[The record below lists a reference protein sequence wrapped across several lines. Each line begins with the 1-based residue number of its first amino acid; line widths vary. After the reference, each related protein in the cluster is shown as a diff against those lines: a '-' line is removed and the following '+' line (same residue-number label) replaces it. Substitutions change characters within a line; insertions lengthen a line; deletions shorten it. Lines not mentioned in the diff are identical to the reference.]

1 MCQEATGLTFSA
13 PLSQSCGFFMRVDSE
28 RIPDIGPTSFWDKL
42 SPGRLFSRSE
52 VIPVLRLSGTI
63 GAVTP
68 LRQGLTI
75 AGCATAIERAF
86 SIKNAPAVILQ
97 INSPGGSPVQSRLI
111 YERIRLLARQKK
123 KKVYAFA
130 EDVAASGGYMLAC
143 AADEIYA
150 DGSSLI
156 GSIGVIS
163 SGFGFVDLI
172 HKLGV
177 ERRVYT
183 SGENKFQLDPF
194 RPEKPEEVKRLKR
207 VQEIVHQDFIALVK
221 ESRGDRI
228 AAAGDSLFTGEFW
241 SGRQALELGL
251 IDGIM
256 DMRTKIRSVYGNDVR
271 LRLISMERGFF
282 RRRAGLGSSFS
293 GAEYGISFA
302 KGFADDLISALE
314 ERAIWARFG
323 L

>member
-1 MCQEATGLTFSA
+1 
-13 PLSQSCGFFMRVDSE
+13 MRVDSE
-28 RIPDIGPTSFWDKL
+28 RLPDIGPTSFWDRI
-42 SPGRLFSRSE
+42 SPSRLFSRGE
-52 VIPVLRLSGTI
+52 TIPVLRLYGAI

-68 LRQGLTI
+68 LRAGLTI

-86 SIKNAPAVILQ
+86 NTKNAPAVVLQ

-111 YERIRLLARQKK
+111 YERIRLLARQKN

-150 DGSSLI
+150 DGSSLV

-163 SGFGFVDLI
+163 SGFGFVHLI

-183 SGENKFQLDPF
+183 AGENKFQLDPF

-207 VQEIVHQDFIALVK
+207 IQEIVHEDFIALVK

-228 AAAGDSLFTGEFW
+228 ASAGDSLFTGEFW

-256 DMRTKIRSVYGNDVR
+256 DMRTKMRSIYGDKVR
-271 LRLISMERGFF
+271 LKLISTDRGFF
-282 RRRAGLGSSFS
+282 RRRTGLGSSIS
-293 GAEYGISFA
+293 GTEFGIGFA
-302 KGFADDLISALE
+302 RGFADDLISALE

-323 L
+323 F

>member
-1 MCQEATGLTFSA
+1 
-13 PLSQSCGFFMRVDSE
+13 MRVDSE
-28 RIPDIGPTSFWDKL
+28 RLPDIGPTSFWERF
-42 SPGRLFSRSE
+42 SPGRLFSRRE
-52 VIPVLRLSGTI
+52 VIPVLRLFGTI
-63 GAVTP
+63 GSATP
-68 LRQGLTI
+68 LRQGLSI
-75 AGCATAIERAF
+75 AGCATALERAF
-86 SIKNAPAVILQ
+86 SIKNAPAVVLQ

-130 EDVAASGGYMLAC
+130 EDVAASGGYMIAC

-156 GSIGVIS
+156 GSIGVLS
-163 SGFGFVDLI
+163 SGFGFVHLI

-194 RPEKPEEVKRLKR
+194 KPEKPEEIKRLKR
-207 VQEIVHQDFIALVK
+207 IQEIVHQDFISLVK

-228 AAAGDSLFTGEFW
+228 AAAGDTLFTGEFW

-256 DMRTKIRSVYGNDVR
+256 DMRTKMRSAYGDDVR

-282 RRRAGLGSSFS
+282 RRRAGLGSSMS
-293 GAEYGISFA
+293 GPEYGISFA

>member
-1 MCQEATGLTFSA
+1 
-13 PLSQSCGFFMRVDSE
+13 MRVDSE
-28 RIPDIGPTSFWDKL
+28 RLADIGPTSFWERI
-42 SPGRLFSRSE
+42 SPSRLFSRSE
-52 VIPVLRLSGTI
+52 VIPVLRLYGTI
-63 GAVTP
+63 GAATP

-86 SIKNAPAVILQ
+86 DIKRAPAVVLQ

-111 YERIRLLARQKK
+111 YDRIRLLARQKK

-150 DGSSLI
+150 DGASLI
-156 GSIGVIS
+156 GSIGVVS
-163 SGFGFVDLI
+163 ASFGFVHLI

-183 SGENKFQLDPF
+183 AGENKFQLDPF
-194 RPEKPEEVKRLKR
+194 KPENPDEITRLKR
-207 VQEIVHQDFIALVK
+207 IQEIVHQDFIALVK
-221 ESRGDRI
+221 ESRRDRI

-256 DMRTKIRSVYGNDVR
+256 DMRTKMRALYGDDVR
-271 LRLISMERGFF
+271 LKLISMERGFF
-282 RRRAGLGSSFS
+282 RRRLGLAHSMS
-293 GAEYGISFA
+293 GAEYGVSFA

-314 ERAIWARFG
+314 ERALWARFG

>member
-1 MCQEATGLTFSA
+1 
-13 PLSQSCGFFMRVDSE
+13 MRVDSE
-28 RIPDIGPTSFWDKL
+28 RLPDIGPTSFWERL
-42 SPGRLFSRSE
+42 SPGRLFSRGD

-63 GAVTP
+63 GAATP
-68 LRQGLTI
+68 LRQGLSI
-75 AGCATAIERAF
+75 AGCANALERAF
-86 SIKNAPAVILQ
+86 SIKNAPAVVLQ

-130 EDVAASGGYMLAC
+130 EDVAASGGYMIAC
-143 AADEIYA
+143 GADEIYA
-150 DGSSLI
+150 DGSSLV
-156 GSIGVIS
+156 GSIGVLS
-163 SGFGFVDLI
+163 SGFGFVHLI

-194 RPEKPEEVKRLKR
+194 KPEKPEEIQRLKR
-207 VQEIVHQDFIALVK
+207 IQEIVHQDFIALVK

-228 AAAGDSLFTGEFW
+228 AAAGDTLFTGEFW

-251 IDGIM
+251 IDGII
-256 DMRTKIRSVYGNDVR
+256 DMRTKMRSVYGDDVR

-282 RRRAGLGSSFS
+282 RRRAGVESSMS
-293 GAEYGISFA
+293 GAEFGISLA
-302 KGFADDLISALE
+302 KGLADDLISALE

>member
-1 MCQEATGLTFSA
+1 MQ
-13 PLSQSCGFFMRVDSE
+13 VDSE

-52 VIPVLRLSGTI
+52 VIPVLRLFGTI
-63 GAVTP
+63 GAATP

-75 AGCATAIERAF
+75 AGCATALERAF
-86 SIKNAPAVILQ
+86 SIKNSPAVILQ

-150 DGSSLI
+150 DGSSLV
-156 GSIGVIS
+156 GSIGVLS
-163 SGFGFVDLI
+163 SGFGFVHLI

-194 RPEKPEEVKRLKR
+194 KPEKPEEIQRLKR
-207 VQEIVHQDFIALVK
+207 IQEIVHQDFISLVK

-256 DMRTKIRSVYGNDVR
+256 DMRTKIRSVYGDDVK

-282 RRRAGLGSSFS
+282 RRRAGLGSSMS

>member
-1 MCQEATGLTFSA
+1 M
-13 PLSQSCGFFMRVDSE
+13 
-28 RIPDIGPTSFWDKL
+28 
-42 SPGRLFSRSE
+42 SPVRLFSRRT
-52 VIPVLRLSGTI
+52 VIPVVRLTGAI
-63 GAVTP
+63 GAATP

-75 AGCATAIERAF
+75 AGCATALERAF
-86 SIKNAPAVILQ
+86 SVKNAPAVVLQ

-111 YERIRLLARQKK
+111 YERIRTLAAEKN

-156 GSIGVIS
+156 GSIGVLS
-163 SGFGFVDLI
+163 AGFGFVHLI

-183 SGENKFQLDPF
+183 AGENKFQLDPF
-194 RPEKPEEVKRLKR
+194 KPEKPEEIKRLKR
-207 VQEIVHQDFIALVK
+207 IQEIVHEDFITLVK
-221 ESRGDRI
+221 ESRGARLTAPDN
-228 AAAGDSLFTGEFW
+228 SLFTGEFW
-241 SGRQALELGL
+241 SGRQAFELGL

-256 DMRTKIRSVYGNDVR
+256 DLRTKMRSLYGEDVR
-271 LRLISMERGFF
+271 FKLISTERGLF
-282 RRRAGLGSSFS
+282 RRKTGVGVTVS
-293 GAEYGISFA
+293 GAEFDVSFA

>member
-1 MCQEATGLTFSA
+1 MHI
-13 PLSQSCGFFMRVDSE
+13 DSE
-28 RIPDIGPTSFWDKL
+28 RPSKSWFRRVAGKVNPFQSGT
-42 SPGRLFSRSE
+42 

-63 GAVTP
+63 GAATP

-75 AGCATAIERAF
+75 GACANAIERAF
-86 SIKNAPAVILQ
+86 AVKRAPAVAIQ

-111 YERIRLLARQKK
+111 YERIRTLAKEK
-123 KKVYAFA
+123 SKKVYAFA

-150 DGSSLI
+150 DGSSLV
-156 GSIGVIS
+156 GSIGVVS
-163 SGFGFVDLI
+163 AGFGFTDLI
-172 HKLGV
+172 NKIGV

-194 RPEKPEEVKRLKR
+194 KPEVPDEVSRLKR
-207 VQEIVHQDFIALVK
+207 IQEIVHQDFIALVK
-221 ESRGDRI
+221 DARGPRI

-256 DMRTKIRSVYGNDVR
+256 DIRTKMRELYGEEVR
-271 LRLISMERGFF
+271 LKLVPQERGLF
-282 RRRAGLGSSFS
+282 RRRTGIDLALPGAG
-293 GAEYGISFA
+293 YGIGFPR
-302 KGFADDLISALE
+302 GFADELISALE

>member
-1 MCQEATGLTFSA
+1 
-13 PLSQSCGFFMRVDSE
+13 MRVDSE
-28 RIPDIGPTSFWDKL
+28 RLPDTGPASFWDRL
-42 SPGRLFSRSE
+42 SPGRLFSRRE
-52 VIPVLRLSGTI
+52 VIPVLRLSGII
-63 GAVTP
+63 GAATP
-68 LRQGLTI
+68 LRQGLSI
-75 AGCATAIERAF
+75 AGCATALERAF
-86 SIKNAPAVILQ
+86 SIKNAPAVVLQ

-130 EDVAASGGYMLAC
+130 EDVAASGGYMIAC

-156 GSIGVIS
+156 GSIGVLS
-163 SGFGFVDLI
+163 SGFGFVHLI

-183 SGENKFQLDPF
+183 AGENKFQLDPF
-194 RPEKPEEVKRLKR
+194 KPEKPQEIQRLKR
-207 VQEIVHQDFIALVK
+207 IQEIVHQDFIALVK

-228 AAAGDSLFTGEFW
+228 AAAGDTLFTGEFW

-256 DMRTKIRSVYGNDVR
+256 DMRTKMRSVYGDDVG
-271 LRLISMERGFF
+271 LRLISMERGIF
-282 RRRAGLGSSFS
+282 RRRAGLGSSTS

>member
-1 MCQEATGLTFSA
+1 
-13 PLSQSCGFFMRVDSE
+13 MRVDSE
-28 RIPDIGPTSFWDKL
+28 RLPDIRPASFWERFG
-42 SPGRLFSRSE
+42 PGRLFSRKG
-52 VIPVLRLSGTI
+52 VTIPVVRLSGAI

-68 LRQGLTI
+68 LRPGLSI
-75 AGCATAIERAF
+75 AECASAIHRAF
-86 SIKNAPAVILQ
+86 SIKKAPAIALQ

-111 YERIRLLARQKK
+111 YERIRALAEEKN

-130 EDVAASGGYMLAC
+130 EDIAASGGYMLAC

-156 GSIGVIS
+156 GSIGVVS
-163 SGFGFVDLI
+163 SGFGFTHLI
-172 HKLGV
+172 QKIGV

-183 SGENKFQLDPF
+183 AGENKFSLDPF

-207 VQEIVHQDFIALVK
+207 IQEIVHQDFVALVK
-221 ESRGDRI
+221 ESRGGRLKASD
-228 AAAGDSLFTGEFW
+228 ASLFTGEFW

-256 DMRTKIRSVYGNDVR
+256 DLRTKMRTLFGENVR
-271 LRLISMERGFF
+271 LKLVSTERGLF
-282 RRRAGLGSSFS
+282 RRKAGVGMSIS
-293 GAEYGISFA
+293 GAELGVSFA

-314 ERAIWARFG
+314 ERAVWARFG

>member
-1 MCQEATGLTFSA
+1 
-13 PLSQSCGFFMRVDSE
+13 MRVDSE
-28 RIPDIGPTSFWDKL
+28 RLPDIGPTSFWDRL
-42 SPGRLFSRSE
+42 SPGRLFSRRE

-63 GAVTP
+63 GAATP
-68 LRQGLTI
+68 LRQGLSV
-75 AGCATAIERAF
+75 AGCATALERAF
-86 SIKNAPAVILQ
+86 SIKNAPAVVLQ

-130 EDVAASGGYMLAC
+130 EDVAASGGYMIAC

-156 GSIGVIS
+156 GSIGVLS
-163 SGFGFVDLI
+163 SGFGFVHLI

-194 RPEKPEEVKRLKR
+194 KPEKPEEIERLKR
-207 VQEIVHQDFIALVK
+207 IQEIVHQDFISLVK

-228 AAAGDSLFTGEFW
+228 AAAGNTLFTGEFW

-256 DMRTKIRSVYGNDVR
+256 DMRTKMRSVYGDDVR
-271 LRLISMERGFF
+271 LRLVSMERGFF
-282 RRRAGLGSSFS
+282 RRRAGLGSSMS

>member
-1 MCQEATGLTFSA
+1 
-13 PLSQSCGFFMRVDSE
+13 MRVDSE
-28 RIPDIGPTSFWDKL
+28 RLPEIGPTSFWDRI

-52 VIPVLRLSGTI
+52 VIPVLRLFGTI
-63 GAVTP
+63 GAATP
-68 LRQGLTI
+68 LREGLTI
-75 AGCATAIERAF
+75 AGCATSIERAF
-86 SIKNAPAVILQ
+86 SIKKAPAVVLQ

-111 YERIRLLARQKK
+111 YERIRQLARQKK

-156 GSIGVIS
+156 GSIGVLS
-163 SGFGFVDLI
+163 AGFGFVHLI

-177 ERRVYT
+177 DRRVYT
-183 SGENKFQLDPF
+183 AGENKFQLDPF
-194 RPEKPEEVKRLKR
+194 KPEKPDEIKRLKQI
-207 VQEIVHQDFIALVK
+207 QEIVHQDFIALVK
-221 ESRGDRI
+221 ESRGARLTAPDDR
-228 AAAGDSLFTGEFW
+228 LFTGEFW
-241 SGRQALELGL
+241 SGRQAFELGL

-256 DMRTKIRSVYGNDVR
+256 DMRTKMRSIYGADVKF
-271 LRLISMERGFF
+271 RLISRERSFL
-282 RRRAGLGSSFS
+282 RRTTGLGISVS
-293 GAEYGISFA
+293 GTEYGISLA
-302 KGFADDLISALE
+302 KGFADDLISAVE

>member
-1 MCQEATGLTFSA
+1 
-13 PLSQSCGFFMRVDSE
+13 MRVDSE
-28 RIPDIGPTSFWDKL
+28 RLPDIGPTSFWDRL
-42 SPGRLFSRSE
+42 SPGRLFSRRE
-52 VIPVLRLSGTI
+52 VIPVLRLFGTI
-63 GAVTP
+63 GAATP
-68 LRQGLTI
+68 LRQGLSI
-75 AGCATAIERAF
+75 AGCATALERAF
-86 SIKNAPAVILQ
+86 SIKNAPAVVLQ

-130 EDVAASGGYMLAC
+130 EDVAASGGYMIAC

-150 DGSSLI
+150 DGSSLV
-156 GSIGVIS
+156 GSIGVLS
-163 SGFGFVDLI
+163 SGFGFVHLI

-194 RPEKPEEVKRLKR
+194 KPEKPEEIERLKR
-207 VQEIVHQDFIALVK
+207 IQEIVHQDFIALVK
-221 ESRGDRI
+221 ESRGGRI
-228 AAAGDSLFTGEFW
+228 AAAGDTLFTGEFW

-256 DMRTKIRSVYGNDVR
+256 DMRTKMRSVYGDDVR

-282 RRRAGLGSSFS
+282 RRRAGLGSSMS

-314 ERAIWARFG
+314 ERALWARFG

>member
-1 MCQEATGLTFSA
+1 
-13 PLSQSCGFFMRVDSE
+13 MRVDSE
-28 RIPDIGPTSFWDKL
+28 RIPDIGPTSFWDKF

-52 VIPVLRLSGTI
+52 VIPVLRLFGTI
-63 GAVTP
+63 GAATP

-75 AGCATAIERAF
+75 AGCATALERAF

-150 DGSSLI
+150 DGSSLV
-156 GSIGVIS
+156 GSIGVLS
-163 SGFGFVDLI
+163 SGFGFVHLI

-194 RPEKPEEVKRLKR
+194 KPEKPEEIKRLKR
-207 VQEIVHQDFIALVK
+207 IQEIVHQDFISLVK

-256 DMRTKIRSVYGNDVR
+256 DMRTKMRSVYGDDVR
-271 LRLISMERGFF
+271 LKLISMERGFF
-282 RRRAGLGSSFS
+282 RRRAGLGSSIS

>member
-1 MCQEATGLTFSA
+1 
-13 PLSQSCGFFMRVDSE
+13 MRVDSE
-28 RIPDIGPTSFWDKL
+28 RLPDIGPTSFWDRI
-42 SPGRLFSRSE
+42 SPSRLFSRGE
-52 VIPVLRLSGTI
+52 VIPVLRLYGAI

-68 LRQGLTI
+68 LRAGLTI

-86 SIKNAPAVILQ
+86 NTKNAPAVVLQ

-111 YERIRLLARQKK
+111 YERIRLLARQKN

-150 DGSSLI
+150 DGSSLV

-163 SGFGFVDLI
+163 SGFGFVHLI

-183 SGENKFQLDPF
+183 AGENKFQLDPF

-207 VQEIVHQDFIALVK
+207 IQEIVHQDFIALVK

-228 AAAGDSLFTGEFW
+228 ASAGDSLFTGEFW

-256 DMRTKIRSVYGNDVR
+256 DMRTKMRALYGDKVR
-271 LRLISMERGFF
+271 LKLISTDRGFF
-282 RRRAGLGSSFS
+282 RRRTGLGNSFS
-293 GAEYGISFA
+293 GAEFGISFA
-302 KGFADDLISALE
+302 RGFADDLISALE

-323 L
+323 F

>member
-1 MCQEATGLTFSA
+1 
-13 PLSQSCGFFMRVDSE
+13 MRVDSE
-28 RIPDIGPTSFWDKL
+28 RLPDIGPISFWDRI

-52 VIPVLRLSGTI
+52 VIPVLRLSGMI
-63 GAVTP
+63 GAATP
-68 LRQGLTI
+68 LRQGLTL

-86 SIKNAPAVILQ
+86 TIKRAPAVVLQ

-111 YERIRLLARQKK
+111 YERIRLLAEQKK

-156 GSIGVIS
+156 GSIGVLS

-172 HKLGV
+172 HKIGV

-194 RPEKPEEVKRLKR
+194 KPEKPEEIERLKKI
-207 VQEIVHQDFIALVK
+207 QHIVHQDFIALVK
-221 ESRGDRI
+221 ESRGERI

-251 IDGIM
+251 IDGII
-256 DMRTKIRSVYGNDVR
+256 DMRTKMRSAYGDDVR
-271 LRLISMERGFF
+271 LKLISMERGFF
-282 RRRAGLGSSFS
+282 RRRTGLGSSMT
-293 GAEYGISFA
+293 GAEYGISFATSSFA

>member
-1 MCQEATGLTFSA
+1 
-13 PLSQSCGFFMRVDSE
+13 MRVDSE
-28 RIPDIGPTSFWDKL
+28 RLPDIGPTSFWDRI
-42 SPGRLFSRSE
+42 SPSRLFSRGE
-52 VIPVLRLSGTI
+52 VIPVLRLYGAI
-63 GAVTP
+63 GAVSP
-68 LRQGLTI
+68 LRAGLSL

-86 SIKNAPAVILQ
+86 NTKNAPAVVLQ

-111 YERIRLLARQKK
+111 YERIRLLARQKN

-150 DGSSLI
+150 DGSSLV

-163 SGFGFVDLI
+163 SGFGFVHLI

-194 RPEKPEEVKRLKR
+194 RPEKPEEVERLKR

-221 ESRGDRI
+221 GSRGDRI
-228 AAAGDSLFTGEFW
+228 ASAGDSLFTGEFW

-256 DMRTKIRSVYGNDVR
+256 DMRTKMRSVYGDKVR
-271 LRLISMERGFF
+271 LKLISTDRGFF

-293 GAEYGISFA
+293 GTEFGISFA

-323 L
+323 F

>member
-1 MCQEATGLTFSA
+1 
-13 PLSQSCGFFMRVDSE
+13 MRVDSE
-28 RIPDIGPTSFWDKL
+28 RLPDIGPTSFWDRL
-42 SPGRLFSRSE
+42 SPGRLFSRRE

-63 GAVTP
+63 GAATP
-68 LRQGLTI
+68 LRQGLSI
-75 AGCATAIERAF
+75 AGCATALERAF
-86 SIKNAPAVILQ
+86 SIKNAPAVVLQ

-130 EDVAASGGYMLAC
+130 EDVAASGGYMIAC

-156 GSIGVIS
+156 GSIGVLS
-163 SGFGFVDLI
+163 SGFGFVHLI

-183 SGENKFQLDPF
+183 AGENKFQLDPF
-194 RPEKPEEVKRLKR
+194 KPEKPEEIERLKR
-207 VQEIVHQDFIALVK
+207 IQEIVHQDFIALVK

-228 AAAGDSLFTGEFW
+228 AAAGDTLFTGEFW

-256 DMRTKIRSVYGNDVR
+256 DMRTKMRSVYGDDVG

-282 RRRAGLGSSFS
+282 RRRAGLGSSMS

-314 ERAIWARFG
+314 ERALWARFG

>member
-1 MCQEATGLTFSA
+1 MK
-13 PLSQSCGFFMRVDSE
+13 VDSE

-42 SPGRLFSRSE
+42 SPGRLFSRTE

-63 GAVTP
+63 GAATP

-75 AGCATAIERAF
+75 AGCATALERAF
-86 SIKNAPAVILQ
+86 SIKNSPAVVLQ

-111 YERIRLLARQKK
+111 YERIRLLARKKK

-150 DGSSLI
+150 DGSSLV
-156 GSIGVIS
+156 GSIGVLS
-163 SGFGFVDLI
+163 SGFGFVHLI

-194 RPEKPEEVKRLKR
+194 KPEKPEEIQRLKR
-207 VQEIVHQDFIALVK
+207 IQEIVHQDFISLVK

-256 DMRTKIRSVYGNDVR
+256 DMRTKMRSVYGDDVR
-271 LRLISMERGFF
+271 LKLIPMERGFF
-282 RRRAGLGSSFS
+282 RRRAGFGSSMS

>member
-1 MCQEATGLTFSA
+1 
-13 PLSQSCGFFMRVDSE
+13 MRVDSE
-28 RIPDIGPTSFWDKL
+28 RLPDIQPPSFWDRF
-42 SPGRLFSRSE
+42 SPGRLFSRSK

-63 GAVTP
+63 GAATP
-68 LRQGLTI
+68 LRQGLSI
-75 AGCATAIERAF
+75 ASCATAIHRAF
-86 SIKNAPAVILQ
+86 AVKNAPAVILQ

-111 YERIRLLARQKK
+111 YDRIRMLAAEKN

-150 DGSSLI
+150 DGSSII
-156 GSIGVIS
+156 GSIGVVS
-163 SGFGFVDLI
+163 SGFGFVHLI

-183 SGENKFQLDPF
+183 AGENKFQLDPF
-194 RPEKPEEVKRLKR
+194 RPEKPEEIKRLKR
-207 VQEIVHQDFIALVK
+207 IQEVVHEDFVALVK
-221 ESRGDRI
+221 ESRGSRLTARD
-228 AAAGDSLFTGEFW
+228 DSLFTGEFW

-256 DMRTKIRSVYGNDVR
+256 DMRTRMRALYGDDVR
-271 LRLISMERGFF
+271 FKLISTERGLF
-282 RRRAGLGSSFS
+282 RRKTGVGVSVS
-293 GAEYGISFA
+293 GADFSVSFA
-302 KGFADDLISALE
+302 KGLADDLISALE

>member
-1 MCQEATGLTFSA
+1 
-13 PLSQSCGFFMRVDSE
+13 MRVDSE

-42 SPGRLFSRSE
+42 SPGRLFSRSDT
-52 VIPVLRLSGTI
+52 IPVVRLFGTI
-63 GAVTP
+63 GAATP

-75 AGCATAIERAF
+75 AGCATALERAF
-86 SIKNAPAVILQ
+86 SIKNAPAVVLL

-156 GSIGVIS
+156 GSIGVLS
-163 SGFGFVDLI
+163 SGFGFVHLI

-194 RPEKPEEVKRLKR
+194 KPEKPEEIERLKR
-207 VQEIVHQDFIALVK
+207 IQEIVHQDFISLVK

-228 AAAGDSLFTGEFW
+228 ASAGDSLFTGEFW

-256 DMRTKIRSVYGNDVR
+256 DMRTKMRSVYGDDVR
-271 LRLISMERGFF
+271 LKLISMERGFF
-282 RRRAGLGSSFS
+282 RRRAGLGSSIS

-302 KGFADDLISALE
+302 KSFADDLISALE

>member
-1 MCQEATGLTFSA
+1 
-13 PLSQSCGFFMRVDSE
+13 MRVDSE
-28 RIPDIGPTSFWDKL
+28 RLPDIGPTSFWDRI
-42 SPGRLFSRSE
+42 SPSRLFSRGE
-52 VIPVLRLSGTI
+52 VIPVLRLYGAI

-68 LRQGLTI
+68 LRAGLTI

-86 SIKNAPAVILQ
+86 NIKNAPAVVLQ

-111 YERIRLLARQKK
+111 YERIRLLARQKN

-150 DGSSLI
+150 DGSSLL

-163 SGFGFVDLI
+163 SGFGFVHLI

-183 SGENKFQLDPF
+183 AGENKFQLDPF
-194 RPEKPEEVKRLKR
+194 RPEKPEEVQRLKR
-207 VQEIVHQDFIALVK
+207 IQEIVHEDFIALVK
-221 ESRGDRI
+221 DSRGDRI
-228 AAAGDSLFTGEFW
+228 ASAGDSLFTGEFW

-256 DMRTKIRSVYGNDVR
+256 DMRTKMRSVYGDKVR
-271 LRLISMERGFF
+271 LKLISTDRGFF

-293 GAEYGISFA
+293 GTEFGISFA
-302 KGFADDLISALE
+302 RGFADDLISALE

-323 L
+323 F

>member
-1 MCQEATGLTFSA
+1 
-13 PLSQSCGFFMRVDSE
+13 MRVDSE
-28 RIPDIGPTSFWDKL
+28 RIPDIQPASFWERF
-42 SPGRLFSRSE
+42 SPGRLFSRGK

-63 GAVTP
+63 GAATP
-68 LRQGLTI
+68 LRQGLSI

-86 SIKNAPAVILQ
+86 SMKNAPAVILQ

-111 YERIRLLARQKK
+111 YERIRSLAARKN

-150 DGSSLI
+150 DGSSI
-156 GSIGVIS
+156 VGSIGVVS
-163 SGFGFVDLI
+163 ASFGFTHLI

-183 SGENKFQLDPF
+183 AGENKFQLDPF
-194 RPEKPEEVKRLKR
+194 KPEKPEEIKRLKR
-207 VQEIVHQDFIALVK
+207 IQEIVHEDFIALVK
-221 ESRGDRI
+221 ESRGSRLSAPDD
-228 AAAGDSLFTGEFW
+228 GLFTGEFW

-251 IDGIM
+251 IDGII
-256 DMRTKIRSVYGNDVR
+256 DMRTKMRALYGEDVK
-271 LRLISMERGFF
+271 LRLISTERGLF
-282 RRRAGLGSSFS
+282 RRRTGVGMSVS
-293 GAEYGISFA
+293 GAEVSVSFA
-302 KGFADDLISALE
+302 KGLADDLISALE